1 MWWFVG
7 LTEVMNTLFNLPVIR
22 LRVWPSGFEKMTQVY
37 VRTAP
42 NNKTV
47 KVVEWALLHGVVWP
61 WQVASDMAIY
71 SGLHP
76 KNTCN
81 FREGLHPSP
90 IQWPG
95 NPWKSTTLPLFRPP
109 TSAVGRIENSST
121 WLYGQERSSI
131 FATATCG
138 QSPGSVWWHHGED
151 LHRREHFWW
160 IRKDD
165 KKDGSF
171 ILISE
176 NRRFLGMEEGLAETS
191 PCFVHSTFVCACA
204 VWLNLTG
211 GFHWRYQGTLFN
223 EIHERM
229 IWVDIKESSSREIL
243 SFSTE
248 EILRMARMA
257 GETSLFQSIRKNKH
271 LLNFHPKNYH
281 LLSLLFASSTCKPCR
296 IKNVAPFTKN
306 NTFFTRFSCSDGCF
320 PGPSPE
326 ELLQTRD
333 GARQVLHL
341 WEVYQLMEKS
351 IAHPLQAPPSIRS

>member
-7 LTEVMNTLFNLPVIR
+7 LTEVMNTLFNLAVIR

-61 WQVASDMAIY
+61 WKVASDMAIY

-176 NRRFLGMEEGLAETS
+176 NRRFFGYGGGVGRNFPMFRAQYLCVCMCCLAES
-191 PCFVHSTFVCACA
+191 DWRFSLEVPRHSLQWDPWKDDLSGHQRKLVARNSE
-204 VWLNLTG
+204 LLRRRDPENG
-211 GFHWRYQGTLFN
+211 ENGWRN
-223 EIHERM
+223 I
-229 IWVDIKESSSREIL
+229 
-243 SFSTE
+243 
-248 EILRMARMA
+248 
-257 GETSLFQSIRKNKH
+257 LFQSIRKTSKFVEVPSKK
-271 LLNFHPKNYH
+271 LPSS
-281 LLSLLFASSTCKPCR
+281 SLLFASSTCKPFC
-296 IKNVAPFTKN
+296 IKKRG
-306 NTFFTRFSCSDGCF
+306 TFHQKQKRFSPVSRVRMVVSVV
-320 PGPSPE
+320 P
-326 ELLQTRD
+326 
-333 GARQVLHL
+333 VL
-341 WEVYQLMEKS
+341 KS
-351 IAHPLQAPPSIRS
+351 CYKFAMALGRFSIFGRCTS